1 MEVTKS
7 PHTAAAYVF
16 DAKDLERF
24 LGKRRRFLLT
34 ATGKDLSEYLEDAR
48 ARLSVNSLARR
59 VSGIKRF
66 YRFAMRAGLMTYD
79 PSRLL
84 VARTK
89 RPAPRSLPSVEK
101 IFMLLEAPSA
111 TTLNGLRDRA
121 ILELLYGAGLRRAE
135 LTAMNLDSVDSRERI
150 LRVMGKGGRERL
162 CPINRH
168 ALNVLQAYLD
178 RRFEVA
184 KKKPRL
190 QGTALL
196 MSQWG
201 KRISSNTIL
210 GLVKRY
216 AVAAGLSSAISPHT
230 LRHCFATHLMKA
242 GAKIEDVKLLLG
254 HHQLRTTQRYVQV
267 ALEDL
272 QRVYRKAHP
281 RALSSPQAR
290 TSELCGAARCDE
302 LLAVPPE
309 KRKRSKPLSPTW
321 VATPCQNA
329 LSG

>member
-16 DAKDLERF
+16 DVKDLERF
-24 LGKRRRFLLT
+24 LGKRRKFLLT
-34 ATGKDLSEYLEDAR
+34 ATGKDLGEYLEDAR
-48 ARLSVNSLARR
+48 SRLSVNSLARR

-66 YRFAMRAGLMTYD
+66 YRFAMRAELMTYD

-89 RPAPRSLPSVEK
+89 RPAPRSLPSVER
-101 IFMLLEAPSA
+101 IFALLEAPPA

-121 ILELLYGAGLRRAE
+121 IFELLYGAGLRRSE
-135 LTAMNLDSVDSRERI
+135 LSAMNLDSVDFRERI

-168 ALNVLQAYLD
+168 ALDVLQAYLD

-184 KKKPRL
+184 KKKPWL
-190 QGTALL
+190 QGKALL

-201 KRISSNTIL
+201 KRINSNTVL

-216 AVAAGLSSAISPHT
+216 AGAAGLSSSISPHT

-254 HHQLRTTQRYVQV
+254 HHQLRTTQRYVHV
-267 ALEDL
+267 ELEDL
-272 QRVYRKAHP
+272 QRVYRKTHP

-290 TSELCGAARCDE
+290 NSAPCGTARCDE
-302 LLAVPPE
+302 LLEAPRE
-309 KRKRSKPLSPTW
+309 KRARVRALAPTW
-321 VATPCQNA
+321 VATPCQEA
-329 LSG
+329 AI